1 MTRVYVVVE
10 GPTEESFVKNV
21 LAPALWPRGV
31 YLTPIILGVP
41 GHRGGNP
48 NYARVKRDVVVQLKQ
63 DPTAYCSTML
73 DFYGLGQGFPGTPL
87 PPNLSPLDKVCHLE
101 RAMIED
107 IIASVPDALRPD
119 LRFLPYLQLHEYEG
133 LLFSDPEA
141 FARGIY
147 QPNLAASFRTVRA
160 GFPTPEDIDDG
171 PETAPSKRV
180 LKLHPPYRKPL
191 YGTLAALEVG
201 INAIRRECPHFRH
214 WTERLGA
221 LAAT

>member
-1 MTRVYVVVE
+1 MTRVHVVVE
-10 GPTEESFVKNV
+10 GPTEESFVNNV
-21 LAPALWPRGV
+21 LAPVLWPREV

-41 GHRGGNP
+41 GHKGGNP
-48 NYARVKRDVVVQLKQ
+48 NYARVKKDVVVQLKQ

-73 DFYGLGQGFPGTPL
+73 DLYGLGPGFPGTPL
-87 PPNLSPLDKVCHLE
+87 PPNLSSLDKVCRLE
-101 RAMIED
+101 RGMMED
-107 IIASVPDALRPD
+107 VVASVPDALRPD

-147 QPNLAASFRTVRA
+147 QPNLAASFHKVRA
-160 GFPTPEDIDDG
+160 EFPTPEDIDDG

-191 YGTLAALEVG
+191 HGTLAALEVG
-201 INAIRRECPHFRH
+201 IDTMRQECPHFRH
-214 WTERLGA
+214 WIERLEA